1 MSKEG
6 RFLILS
12 LLLFALSTPALSFD
26 NNSKTAPAS
35 NFQDEQADQQ
45 QSNQQEIFLS
55 FTYRNF
61 FEKVI
66 TAYYEDGT
74 YYLPVSEI
82 FSSLKISHKVDNGSL
97 SIQGFYLDPDNNFR
111 FDFSNYE
118 IALENKGTF
127 RYDASKMLVKELD
140 FYVSLDVLS
149 EVFDLN
155 FTVDLNNLLLQLE
168 TPNTLPI
175 VEEYER
181 QRRRERQEKASIE
194 QNFHPLIYERDRT
207 LFGGG
212 FFDYSL
218 TSIINENQNSYSYN
232 FDLGA
237 EIAGGDL
244 EGSAFGNYSGGSSNF
259 TTRNLR
265 WRYVMRNNDYLSQI
279 YVGQTRSDGLTNRNF
294 TGIRLTNEPIE
305 PRYMYDSYEVEGTAP
320 IGSEVELYYNNSLYD
335 FTRITEDE
343 QYRFLV
349 PLTYGTSRLRLRIYG
364 PDGRIQEREERIQ
377 IPFNFLP
384 EGEFNYH
391 FNAGQLDN
399 AFFGTTTESYMTQ
412 GDVAYGISNWLTQQ
426 VGVEY
431 YNEYSNQSPVFF
443 SSTSARVFDDY
454 LLNLD
459 IAPNAFYRISGNVIY
474 PSSASWGL
482 NYTNYTDN
490 RIYNPVGNEQEFSA
504 NAFFPLSIGEIPLNF
519 RFQGNYAQNSPQDN
533 MSYSIDLN
541 SRINRLNVRFSYRD
555 RQFGDFSFN
564 PSNSSDLSASATY
577 LISRTPN
584 IPRYLQNTFV
594 SGSIDY
600 SPGIGAFREAEIQA
614 SKSIFEHGRIQAS
627 YSRNFLNDLNFLNVG
642 LTIDFNAFRS
652 TSNARSVRNQ
662 YSFSQNIRGSIGYD
676 DYNND
681 LTVSNRQQVGRS
693 ATSVRLYVDANDSGT
708 YDEGD
713 DVINEEAVRIGRA
726 GVMSTSSEGIL
737 RFSQLQSYHRIN
749 MEINQSAIKNPMLVP
764 EIEEFSIVTDPNQY
778 KPIDI
783 PFYTSGVISGNVVKV
798 NKGNENPQSGL
809 RVYLD
814 SKEDT
819 TYTKEMRTF
828 SDGTFYAYEIP
839 PGNYDL
845 YIDDK
850 QLEFLDVNSQPDTMQ
865 VEVKALAEGDFVE
878 GLNFTLTPKSTLEPI
893 AADSVSPKPAAD
905 TTYISD
911 QELYYKIQIA
921 SFKTLSKAKDVAM
934 EAANRL
940 NGSFSVIL
948 NTNTDL
954 YAIRS
959 LPLPNRNQ
967 AIKNILSYRSNI
979 FERAALVI
987 LDSKDIKPDAPQ
999 TDFIKLGEFK
1009 AEDAANRFAEQSKN
1023 DLDILTSISFSEAKD
1038 QYLVYV
1044 DERYYSKTEIES
1056 ELATIK
1062 ANPSYK
1068 ETSLENIQNY
1078 SLYLGEKEERAMK
1091 FSFQIRIE
1099 KPSNEI
1105 DEELLKSLIDP
1116 ESGAAFNKTSDGT
1129 IVFEGLT
1136 SWTRTKEL
1144 QQKLADIPAIEHP
1157 ITVLIEK

>member
-12 LLLFALSTPALSFD
+12 LLLFALSTPALSF
-26 NNSKTAPAS
+26 NNSIQAAPTS
-35 NFQDEQADQQ
+35 SFQDGQANQQ

-82 FSSLKISHKVDNGSL
+82 FSSLKISHEVDNGSL

-118 IALENKGTF
+118 VTLDNKGTF

-155 FTVDLNNLLLQLE
+155 FSVDLNNLLLQLE

-181 QRRRERQEKASIE
+181 QRRREQQDKANIGQSY
-194 QNFHPLIYERDRT
+194 HPLMFERDRT
-207 LFGGG
+207 FFGGG

-218 TSIINENQNSYSYN
+218 TSIINENQNSYTYN

-259 TTRNLR
+259 TTNNLR

-279 YVGQTRSDGLTNRNF
+279 YAGQTRSDGLSSRNF
-294 TGIRLTNEPIE
+294 TGIKLTNEPIE

-320 IGSEVELYYNNSLYD
+320 IGSEVELYYNNALYD

-364 PDGRIQEREERIQ
+364 PDGRIREREERIQ

-384 EGEFNYH
+384 EGEFSYH
-391 FNAGQLDN
+391 LNAGQLDN
-399 AFFGTTTESYMTQ
+399 PIFGTTTESYMTQ

-431 YNEYSNQSPVFF
+431 FDEYSNESPVFY

-459 IAPNAFYRISGNVIY
+459 IAPNAFYRISGNVVY
-474 PSSASWGL
+474 PSSASWGIT
-482 NYTNYTDN
+482 YSNYTDN

-504 NAFFPLSIGEIPLNF
+504 NAFFPLSIGEVPLNF

-541 SRINRLNVRFSYRD
+541 SRINRLNLRFSYRD
-555 RQFGDFSFN
+555 RQFGDFSLD
-564 PSNSSDLSASATY
+564 PSTSSDLSASATY

-584 IPRYLQNTFV
+584 IPRYLQNTFI

-627 YSRNFLNDLNFLNVG
+627 YSRNFLNDLNFLNLG

-652 TSNARSVRNQ
+652 TSNARKSRDQ
-662 YSFSQNIRGSIGYD
+662 YSFTQNIRGSIGYD
-676 DYNND
+676 DYNKD

-693 ATSVRLYVDANDSGT
+693 ATSVRLYVDANNSGT

-749 MEINQSAIKNPMLVP
+749 MEVNQSEIKNPMLVP
-764 EIEEFSIVTDPNQY
+764 EIEKFSIVTDPNQY

-783 PFYTSGVISGNVVKV
+783 PFYTSGVISGKVVKMT
-798 NKGNENPQSGL
+798 KGKENPQSGL

-814 SKEDT
+814 AKEDT
-819 TYTKEMRTF
+819 TYKKEMRTF

-839 PGNYDL
+839 PGNYNL
-845 YIDDK
+845 YIDSK
-850 QLEFLDVNSQPDTMQ
+850 QLEFLDVNSQPDTME
-865 VEVKALAEGDFVE
+865 VEVEALAEGDFVE
-878 GLNFTLTPKSTLEPI
+878 GLNFTLKPKTTPEPI
-893 AADSVSPKPAAD
+893 AADTVSADSTTD

-921 SFKTLSKAKDVAM
+921 SFRTLSKAKEVAM
-934 EAANRL
+934 EAASKL
-940 NGSFSVIL
+940 KGSFSVIL

-967 AIKNILSYRSNI
+967 AIQNILSYHRNT
-979 FERAALVI
+979 FEKAALVV
-987 LDSKDIKPDAPQ
+987 LDSGNIAPDAPQ
-999 TDFIKLGEFK
+999 SDFIKLGEFK
-1009 AEDAANRFAEQSKN
+1009 TEDAANRFAEQTKN
-1023 DLDILTSISFSEAKD
+1023 DLDLLTSVSFNEANEK
-1038 QYLVYV
+1038 YLVYV
-1044 DERYYSKTEIES
+1044 DERYYSKTSMES
-1056 ELATIK
+1056 QLATIQDK
-1062 ANPSYK
+1062 PSY
-1068 ETSLENIQNY
+1068 EDASMANIQNY
-1078 SLYLGEKEERAMK
+1078 SLFLGEKDERAMN
-1091 FSFQIRIE
+1091 FSFEIRIE
-1099 KPSNEI
+1099 NPGGEL
-1105 DEELLKSLIDP
+1105 DEKLLKSMIDP
-1116 ESGAAFNKTSDGT
+1116 ESGAEFKKSNGT
-1129 IVFEGLT
+1129 IVFEGLI
-1136 SWTRTKEL
+1136 SWTKTKQL

>member
-6 RFLILS
+6 RFLILF
-12 LLLFALSTPALSFD
+12 LLLFALNSPALSFD
-26 NNSKTAPAS
+26 NFSKATPAYK
-35 NFQDEQADQQ
+35 FQKERVEQQT
-45 QSNQQEIFLS
+45 NQQEIFLS

-82 FSSLKISHKVDNGSL
+82 FSSLKISHEVDNGKL
-97 SIQGFYLDPDNNFR
+97 SIEGFYLDPDNNFR

-118 IALENKGTF
+118 VSLENKGSF
-127 RYDASKMLVKELD
+127 QYDASKMLVKELD

-155 FTVDLNNLLLQLE
+155 FSVDMNNLLLQLD

-181 QRRRERQEKASIE
+181 QQRRERQQKTTIGQE
-194 QNFHPLIYERDRT
+194 FHPLLYERDRT

-218 TSIINENQNSYSYN
+218 TTIINENQNSFTYN
-232 FDLGA
+232 FDLGT

-244 EGSAFGNYSGGSSNF
+244 EGSAFGNYFEGSSDF
-259 TTRNLR
+259 TTNNLR
-265 WRYVMRNNDYLSQI
+265 WRYVMRNNEYLSQI
-279 YVGQTRSDGLTNRNF
+279 YAGQTRSDGLNSRNF
-294 TGIRLTNEPIE
+294 TGVRLTNEPIE
-305 PRYMYDSYEVEGTAP
+305 PRYMYDSYEIEGTAP

-391 FNAGQLDN
+391 LNAGKLDN
-399 AFFGTTTESYMTQ
+399 AFLGTATESYMTQ

-443 SSTSARVFDDY
+443 SSTSARVLDDY

-490 RIYNPVGNEQEFSA
+490 QIYNPANNEQEFSA
-504 NAFFPLSIGEIPLNF
+504 NVFFPLSIGEMPFNF
-519 RFQGNYAQNSPQDN
+519 RFRGDYGQSSTRNN
-533 MSYSIDLN
+533 MSYAIDLN
-541 SRINRLNVRFSYRD
+541 SRINRLNLRFSYRD
-555 RQFGDFSFN
+555 RQFGNFSFE

-614 SKSIFEHGRIQAS
+614 SKSIFENGRIQAS
-627 YSRNFLNDLNFLNVG
+627 YSRNFLNHLNFLNVG

-652 TSNARSVRNQ
+652 TSNARNVRNQ

-676 DYNND
+676 DYNKD

-693 ATSVRLYVDANDSGT
+693 ATSVRLYVDSNNSGT

-713 DVINEEAVRIGRA
+713 DVINDEAVRIGRA

-764 EIEEFSIVTDPNQY
+764 EIEQFSIVTDPNQY
-778 KPIDI
+778 KPINI
-783 PFYTSGVISGNVVKV
+783 PFYTSGVISGSVVKM
-798 NKGNENPQSGL
+798 NNGNENPQSGL

-839 PGNYDL
+839 PGDYEL
-845 YIDDK
+845 YIDGK
-850 QLEFLDVNSQPDTMQ
+850 QLEFLDVNSKPDTMD
-865 VEVKALAEGDFVE
+865 VEVEALAEGDFVE
-878 GLNFTLTPKSTLEPI
+878 GLNFILKPKSTLEPI
-893 AADSVSPKPAAD
+893 TADTVKPEVAD

-911 QELYYKIQIA
+911 QEIYYKIQLA
-921 SFKTLSKAKDVAM
+921 SFSTLSKAKEIAM
-934 EAANRL
+934 EATSRL
-940 NGSFSVIL
+940 NGSFSVVL

-959 LPLPNRNQ
+959 LSVPNRDQ
-967 AIKNILSYRSNI
+967 AIENILSYHRNT
-979 FERAALVI
+979 FERAALVV
-987 LDSKDIKPDAPQ
+987 LDSKDIEPDVPQ
-999 TDFIKLGEFK
+999 ADFIKLGEFQT
-1009 AEDAANRFAEQSKN
+1009 EDAASRFAERSEN
-1023 DLDILTSISFSEAKD
+1023 DLDIQASVSFNEAND
-1038 QYLVYV
+1038 SYLVYV
-1044 DERYYSKTEIES
+1044 DERYYFKKEMQSQLSAIQNE
-1056 ELATIK
+1056 
-1062 ANPSYK
+1062 PSYK
-1068 ETSLENIQNY
+1068 DASLENIQNY
-1078 SLYLGEKEERAMK
+1078 SLFIGEKEDRAME
-1091 FSFQIRIE
+1091 FSFKIHIGNP
-1099 KPSNEI
+1099 KGKV
-1105 DEELLKSLIDP
+1105 DEDLLKSLIDP
-1116 ESGAAFNKTSDGT
+1116 KSGAEFKKSSDGSIT
-1129 IVFEGLT
+1129 FKGLS

-1144 QQKLADIPAIEHP
+1144 QQKLSNIPAIEHP
-1157 ITVLIEK
+1157 ITVLVEK

>member
-1 MSKEG
+1 VSKEG
-6 RFLILS
+6 RFLILF
-12 LLLFALSTPALSFD
+12 LLLFTLSTPALSVD
-26 NNSKTAPAS
+26 NLNRAAPAPS
-35 NFQDEQADQQ
+35 FQVQQEQQ

-61 FEKVI
+61 FERVI

-82 FSSLKISHKVDNGSL
+82 FSSLKISHQVDNGSL
-97 SIQGFYLDPDNNFR
+97 TIEGFYLDPDNNFR

-118 IALENKGTF
+118 VTLENKGTF

-181 QRRRERQEKASIE
+181 QRRRERQEKASIG
-194 QNFHPLIYERDRT
+194 QNYHPLVFERDRT
-207 LFGGG
+207 FFGGG

-218 TSIINENQNSYSYN
+218 TSIINETQNSYTYN

-237 EIAGGDL
+237 EVAGGDL

-259 TTRNLR
+259 TTNNLR

-279 YVGQTRSDGLTNRNF
+279 YAGQTRSDGLISRNF
-294 TGIRLTNEPIE
+294 TGVRLTNEPIE

-349 PLTYGTSRLRLRIYG
+349 PLTYGTSRLKLRIYG
-364 PDGRIQEREERIQ
+364 PDGRIREREERIQ

-384 EGEFNYH
+384 EGEVSYH

-431 YNEYSNQSPVFF
+431 FNEYSNESPVFF
-443 SSTSARVFDDY
+443 SSTSARIFDDY

-459 IAPNAFYRISGNVIY
+459 IAPNAFYRVSGNVIY
-474 PSSASWGL
+474 PSSASWGI

-504 NAFFPLSIGEIPLNF
+504 NAFFPLTFGEVPLNF

-533 MSYSIDLN
+533 MSYAIDLN
-541 SRINRLNVRFSYRD
+541 SRINRLNLRFSYRD

-584 IPRYLQNTFV
+584 IPRYLQNTFI

-600 SPGIGAFREAEIQA
+600 SPGIGTFREAEIQA

-627 YSRNFLNDLNFLNVG
+627 YSRNFLNNLNFLNVG

-652 TSNARSVRNQ
+652 TTNARNVRNQ
-662 YSFSQNIRGSIGYD
+662 YTFSQNIRGSIGYD

-681 LTVSNRQQVGRS
+681 LTFSNRQQVGRS
-693 ATSVRLYVDANDSGT
+693 ATSVRLYVDANNSGT

-726 GVMSTSSEGIL
+726 GVMSTASEGIL

-749 MEINQSAIKNPMLVP
+749 MEINQSAIKNPLLVP
-764 EIEEFSIVTDPNQY
+764 KLEQFSIVTDPNQY

-783 PFYTSGVISGNVVKV
+783 PFYTSGVISGKVVKM
-798 NKGNENPQSGL
+798 NNGNENPQSGL

-839 PGNYDL
+839 PGDYNL

-850 QLEFLDVNSQPDTMQ
+850 QLEFLDVNSEPDTMQ
-865 VEVKALAEGDFVE
+865 VEVEALAEGDFVE
-878 GLNFTLTPKSTLEPI
+878 GLNFTLTPKSTPDPI
-893 AADSVSPKPAAD
+893 AADTASTKPKD
-905 TTYISD
+905 DGNYISD
-911 QELYYKIQIA
+911 QQLYYKIQIA
-921 SFKTLSKAKDVAM
+921 SFETLSKAKEVAM
-934 EAANRL
+934 QAASRL
-940 NGSFSVIL
+940 NGSFSVVL
-948 NTNTDL
+948 NTNTKL

-959 LPLPNRNQ
+959 FPMPNRNQ
-967 AIKNILSYRSNI
+967 ALKNILSYHDNA
-979 FERAALVI
+979 FERAALVV
-987 LDSKDIKPDAPQ
+987 LDSKDIKPEDPQ
-999 TDFIKLGEFK
+999 SDFIKLGAFATE
-1009 AEDAANRFAEQSKN
+1009 EAASRFAEQSMT
-1023 DLDILTSISFSEAKD
+1023 DLNVQATVSFNNAND

-1044 DERYYSKTEIES
+1044 DKRYYSEAEIES
-1056 ELATIK
+1056 QLSTIQAT
-1062 ANPSYK
+1062 PSYK
-1068 ETSLENIQNY
+1068 EASLENIQNY
-1078 SLYLGEKEERAMK
+1078 SLFLGEKEERAME
-1091 FSFQIRIE
+1091 FSFQIRI
-1099 KPSNEI
+1099 
-1105 DEELLKSLIDP
+1105 DDP
-1116 ESGAAFNKTSDGT
+1116 ENELAEVELKPLIGSISGAGLNISSDGT
-1129 IVFEGLT
+1129 ILIEGLT
-1136 SWTRTKEL
+1136 SWTRTKAL
-1144 QQKLADIPAIEHP
+1144 QQKLADIPEIEHP
-1157 ITVLIEK
+1157 ITILVEK

>member
-6 RFLILS
+6 RFLILF
-12 LLLFALSTPALSFD
+12 LLLLSLSTPVLSFD
-26 NNSKTAPAS
+26 NAIKAAPVS
-35 NFQDEQADQQ
+35 EFQEAQADQQ
-45 QSNQQEIFLS
+45 RPNQQEIFLS

-61 FEKVI
+61 FERVI

-82 FSSLKISHKVDNGSL
+82 FSSLKISHEVDNGSL
-97 SIQGFYLDPDNNFR
+97 SIEGFYLDPDNNFH

-118 IALENKGTF
+118 VILENKGTF
-127 RYDASKMLVKELD
+127 RYDSSKMLVKELD

-155 FTVDLNNLLLQLE
+155 FSVDMNNLLLQLE

-181 QRRRERQEKASIE
+181 QRRRERQEKASIG
-194 QNFHPLIYERDRT
+194 QSYHPLVFERDRT
-207 LFGGG
+207 FFGGG

-218 TSIINENQNSYSYN
+218 TSIINETQNSYTYN
-232 FDLGA
+232 FDLGT
-237 EIAGGDL
+237 EVAGGDL
-244 EGSAFGNYSGGSSNF
+244 EGSAFGSYSGGSSNF
-259 TTRNLR
+259 TTNNLR

-279 YVGQTRSDGLTNRNF
+279 YAGQTRSDGLSSRNF

-305 PRYMYDSYEVEGTAP
+305 PRYMYDSYEIEGTAP

-335 FTRITEDE
+335 FARITEDE

-384 EGEFNYH
+384 EGEVSYH

-399 AFFGTTTESYMTQ
+399 AFFGTTTESYMAQ

-431 YNEYSNQSPVFF
+431 FNEYSNQSPVFF

-490 RIYNPVGNEQEFSA
+490 QIYNPVGNEQEFSA
-504 NAFFPLSIGEIPLNF
+504 NAFFPLSIREMPFNF
-519 RFQGNYAQNSPQDN
+519 RFRGSYAQNSTLDN
-533 MSYSIDLN
+533 ISYAIDLN
-541 SRINRLNVRFSYRD
+541 SRINRLNLRFSYRD
-555 RQFGDFSFN
+555 RQFGRFSFD

-594 SGSIDY
+594 SGSINY

-614 SKSIFEHGRIQAS
+614 SKSIFENGRIQAS
-627 YSRNFLNDLNFLNVG
+627 YSRNFLRDFNFLNVG

-652 TSNARSVRNQ
+652 TTNARKLSNQ
-662 YSFSQNIRGSIGYD
+662 YTFSQNIRGSIGYD

-693 ATSVRLYVDANDSGT
+693 ATSVRLYVDSNNSGT

-713 DVINEEAVRIGRA
+713 DVINDEAVRIGRA
-726 GVMSTSSEGIL
+726 GVMSTSSEGIF

-764 EIEEFSIVTDPNQY
+764 EIEQFSIVTDPNQY
-778 KPIDI
+778 KPIDV
-783 PFYTSGVISGNVVKV
+783 PFYTSGVVSGKVVKM
-798 NKGNENPQSGL
+798 NNGNEKPQSGL

-814 SKEDT
+814 SKKDT
-819 TYTKEMRTF
+819 TYKKEMRTF

-839 PGNYDL
+839 PGNYNL
-845 YIDDK
+845 YIDRK
-850 QLEFLDVNSQPDTMQ
+850 QLEFLDVNSNPDTMQ
-865 VEVKALAEGDFVE
+865 VEVEALAEGDFVE
-878 GLNFTLTPKSTLEPI
+878 GLNFILKPKSTIEPI
-893 AADSVSPKPAAD
+893 AADTVTPDPTE

-911 QELYYKIQIA
+911 QQLYYKIQLA
-921 SFKTLSKAKDVAM
+921 SFRTLSKAKEVAK
-934 EAANRL
+934 EAASRL
-940 NGSFSVIL
+940 NGAFSVIL

-959 LPLPNRNQ
+959 LSLPNRDQ
-967 AIKNILSYRSNI
+967 AIENILSYHGNT
-979 FERAALVI
+979 FERAALVV
-987 LDSKDIKPDAPQ
+987 LDSNNIKPDAPQ
-999 TDFIKLGEFK
+999 ADFIKLREFPTK
-1009 AEDAANRFAEQSKN
+1009 DTASRFADQATNEMNIQ
-1023 DLDILTSISFSEAKD
+1023 TSFSFNEAND
-1038 QYLVYV
+1038 NYLVYV
-1044 DERYYSKTEIES
+1044 DERYSSKTEMQS
-1056 ELATIK
+1056 QLTTIQNK
-1062 ANPSYK
+1062 YSYADA
-1068 ETSLENIQNY
+1068 SLENIQNY
-1078 SLYLGEKEERAMK
+1078 SLFIGEKEERAME

-1099 KPSNEI
+1099 NSLGKA

-1116 ESGAAFNKTSDGT
+1116 ESGAEFKKSSDGT

-1144 QQKLADIPAIEHP
+1144 QQKLAEISAIEQHL
-1157 ITVLIEK
+1157 ITVLVER